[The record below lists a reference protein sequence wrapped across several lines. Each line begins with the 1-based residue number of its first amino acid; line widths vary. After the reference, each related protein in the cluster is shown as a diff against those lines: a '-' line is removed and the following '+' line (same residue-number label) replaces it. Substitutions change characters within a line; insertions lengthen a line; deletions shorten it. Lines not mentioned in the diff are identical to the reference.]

1 MDANQLRKEVI
12 SRFMEFGKC
21 SRELCSSEYK
31 LFANSVLPKY
41 TKQFLE
47 LNEQVRNKEITQKK
61 ADAIKQNLRKQQQTE
76 KELIEYNKCCLEK
89 CKQKVL
95 EVLEFIKQQNINC
108 KDKQNSQ
115 VCKALKQL
123 TIVEKKIRNNK
134 VTYNDVMKVIDVL
147 Y

>member
-1 MDANQLRKEVI
+1 MDTNQLRKEVI
-12 SRFMEFGKC
+12 MRFMEFGKC

-31 LFANSVLPKY
+31 LFVNSVLPKY

-47 LNEQVRNKEITQKK
+47 LNEQVRNKQITEKK
-61 ADAIKQNLRKQQQTE
+61 ANAIKKSLRKQQQTE

-95 EVLEFIKQQNINC
+95 DVLEYIKKQNINC
-108 KDKQNSQ
+108 NDKQHSQ
-115 VCKALKQL
+115 VCKALNLL
-123 TIVEKKIRNNK
+123 TIVEKKINNNK

-147 Y
+147 H